1 MILITRMKLPNEHNV
16 CSATKIHKNKLLK
29 LKLFCK
35 RSSGCINFLIPQI
48 KLNKKYY

>member
-1 MILITRMKLPNEHNV
+1 MILITRTKLSNEHNV

-35 RSSGCINFLIPQI
+35 LSFECINFLTPQS
-48 KLNKKYY
+48 KRNKKNY